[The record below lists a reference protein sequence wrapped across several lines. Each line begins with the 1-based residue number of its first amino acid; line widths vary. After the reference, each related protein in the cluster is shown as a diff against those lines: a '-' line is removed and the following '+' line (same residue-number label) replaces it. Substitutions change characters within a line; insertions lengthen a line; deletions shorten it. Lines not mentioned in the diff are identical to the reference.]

1 MPPMRSSARGSFVVV
16 LCAVVGSA
24 VACGSSPPPK
34 SGAGSAEASPTTGS
48 TGAGTTAKA
57 EGKAKPKVESKY
69 PEPFMEPDCAVPQA
83 EGYLPDAKKV
93 VAEVRKAHWKQLE
106 ACAEAAPAGE
116 NVHGEIR
123 TQFRLDPDGV
133 PRCVEAPGSSVSQV
147 DVVRCVISVYR
158 TFRFPKPKNGSV
170 RVTDGIQLDVSH
182 EDE

>member
-1 MPPMRSSARGSFVVV
+1 MAPMLVRRWWFCVV
-16 LCAVVGSA
+16 LCMGSGA
-24 VACGSSPPPK
+24 ACGSPPAPK
-34 SGAGSAEASPTTGS
+34 TGGEGEGATTTGAAKPK
-48 TGAGTTAKA
+48 GEGTAKA
-57 EGKAKPKVESKY
+57 EPKGKSKVESKY

-83 EGYLPDAKKV
+83 EGYLPDAKKA
-93 VAEVRKAHWKQLE
+93 VADVRKAHWKQLE
-106 ACAEAAPAGE
+106 ACAEAAPPGE

-133 PRCVEAPGSSVSQV
+133 PRCVEAPGSSVSQI

>member
-1 MPPMRSSARGSFVVV
+1 MPPMRPSARGTSLVVV
-16 LCAVVGSA
+16 SALVGSA
-24 VACGSSPPPK
+24 VACGSPPPPK
-34 SGAGSAEASPTTGS
+34 NGAQGDEASAPTSS
-48 TGAGTTAKA
+48 TGTPTAKA
-57 EGKAKPKVESKY
+57 DVKAKPKVESKY